1 MSLHAQPTKLI
12 YPIRELEQE
21 NVSLSIDH
29 ANISSES
36 LIAEGSTVSFPL
48 PHKPMPSENHDTKES
63 QHTSSEINKGC
74 LLLVEDNLLNQRL
87 TKLIMEK
94 AGFNVITA
102 NNGQEAVDLYRS
114 KNEIKLIVM
123 DVHMPILDG
132 LSATQIIRND
142 ESDKKLNR
150 IPIIALTANAIIGD
164 KEKCLEAGCD
174 NYFSKPIMI
183 DVLMNTVKKYILN

>member
-1 MSLHAQPTKLI
+1 
-12 YPIRELEQE
+12 
-21 NVSLSIDH
+21 
-29 ANISSES
+29 
-36 LIAEGSTVSFPL
+36 
-48 PHKPMPSENHDTKES
+48 
-63 QHTSSEINKGC
+63 
-74 LLLVEDNLLNQRL
+74 
-87 TKLIMEK
+87 MEK

-114 KNEIKLIVM
+114 KYEIKLIVM
-123 DVHMPILDG
+123 DVHMPVLDG

-142 ESDKKLNR
+142 EADKKLNR

-183 DVLMNTVKKYILN
+183 DVLMNTLKKYILN